1 MRWLLL
7 SLLPHLASASW
18 GHGPRGIHPI
28 NDRYL
33 AVADSSIDSILIVDG
48 NSGGAVVGHVVLH
61 ERSKDEKTHK
71 WLNPVSVATCDTCN
85 HLFVTSDSM
94 FFAIA
99 IDKPLID
106 MAQSHDFSS
115 LAKSSVRPFWPENWS
130 TKYQGDGNLRMVSI
144 AQDGSSAY
152 VAHATGGVFSFDPLN
167 PTETNRRAK
176 HVIKIGDA
184 DIGAD
189 INGVHHTRSLK
200 NLIVTRSKTV
210 HILKLMDEEGNNPL
224 DYGEPIAY
232 ELALDYHCQKLYNGA
247 EMNFMDTVIINEYA
261 FVMGHPLHAD
271 GVSHNGV
278 AIYRLTWYEEDEAWK
293 DCIPIAGDGLKEA
306 SWVDGSGRE
315 SRFSAT
321 PVDMAVM
328 PTEESHM
335 IVMGDVDNRALRFID
350 VTVPVETHDNTDR
363 VRVSSVPYN
372 EDLFQVLYTDEEPWS
387 NLSPE
392 TVMEQDGKSYYH
404 SGADSLYAMNF
415 EDAQDE
421 CARVG
426 IGRICTLPQIRAR
439 FARGQYPTID
449 QDDTSWTTVWT
460 NESCS
465 SCHLEDPGMCPLGED
480 SDSSWGSNF
489 KMLAIFNPKRGLQTQ
504 CIHVDRPVDA
514 FSMCCGIGGPA
525 VLNPKAASA
534 TVTSAAAATATE
546 QAEADSAK
554 KAGAISAGVVIPLLL
569 MAVVAGYGLYMRKKA
584 KPQWWPKFLRNDQ
597 REDTGHAPHRE
608 VDLRGRDY
616 I

>member
-7 SLLPHLASASW
+7 SLLPHLASAGY

-28 NDRYL
+28 TDRYI

-61 ERSKDEKTHK
+61 ERSVDDDKQQ
-71 WLNPVSVATCDTCN
+71 WLNPVSVATCDECK

-99 IDKPLID
+99 LDKPLAS
-106 MAQSHDFSS
+106 MAESHDFSS
-115 LAKSSVRPFWPENWS
+115 LAKSSVRPFWPDAWN

-144 AQDGSSAY
+144 AQDGTSAY
-152 VAHATGGVFSFDPLN
+152 VAHATGGIFSFDPLN
-167 PTETNRRAK
+167 PTESNRRAK

-184 DIGAD
+184 DIGEG
-189 INGVHHTRSLK
+189 INGIHHTRSLK
-200 NLIVTRSKTV
+200 NLIVTRSKVV
-210 HILKLMDEEGNNPL
+210 HILKLEDGEGKNPL
-224 DYGEPIAY
+224 DYGEPTAY
-232 ELALDYHCQKLYNGA
+232 ELALDYHCKKLYDGA
-247 EMNFMDTVIINEYA
+247 AMTFMDTVIINDYA

-271 GVSHNGV
+271 GVTHNGV
-278 AIYRLTWYEEDEAWK
+278 AIYRLTWFDEDEAWH
-293 DCIPIAGDGLKEA
+293 DCVPIAGDGLKEA

-315 SRFSAT
+315 ARFSAT
-321 PVDMAVM
+321 PYDMAVM
-328 PTEESHM
+328 PTLDSHM
-335 IVMGDVDNRALRFID
+335 IVMGDVDNRALRFVD
-350 VTVPVETHDNTDR
+350 VTVPVETNVQTDK
-363 VRVSSVPYN
+363 VRVTSVAYD
-372 EDLFQVLYTDEEPWS
+372 EDLYQVLYADEEPWS

-392 TVMEQDGKSYYH
+392 QVMEVDGKSYYH

-415 EDAQDE
+415 EAAQDE

-439 FARGQYPTID
+439 FSRGQYPTID
-449 QDDTSWTTVWT
+449 QDDKSWTTVWT
-460 NESCS
+460 AESCS
-465 SCHLEDPGMCPLGED
+465 SCHLEDQGKCPLGED

-489 KMLAIFNPKRGLQTQ
+489 KMIAIFNPQRGLQTQ
-504 CIHVDRPVDA
+504 CVHVDQPVDT

-525 VLNPKAASA
+525 VLNPEAASSA
-534 TVTSAAAATATE
+534 TAAAE
-546 QAEADSAK
+546 QADSAK
-554 KAGAISAGVVIPLLL
+554 KAGAISAGVIIPLLL
-569 MAVVAGYGLYMRKKA
+569 MAAVAGYGLYMRKKS
-584 KPQWWPKFLRNDQ
+584 KPNWWPKFLRNDR
-597 REDTGHAPHRE
+597 REETGHAPHRE